1 MNSKLVCAHQTNRH
15 TIEERNN
22 GNRITT
28 TNFGTEKRDRAG
40 ACGYAQGD
48 QPAFAKGYGRA
59 RNRLL
64 LDGQEVVVVKLRN
77 FLGIVHFIKAIHK
90 ILILLKLLTE
100 FSSYVIIFLEALRG
114 FFKDQ
119 KNGKYMGLIR
129 KIIDYFKTSKE
140 EIKKVT
146 WPTREQLI
154 RDTIIVLVVSGILTL
169 FLGGLDYL
177 LNIGLQE
184 LIKFKK

>member
-1 MNSKLVCAHQTNRH
+1 
-15 TIEERNN
+15 
-22 GNRITT
+22 
-28 TNFGTEKRDRAG
+28 
-40 ACGYAQGD
+40 
-48 QPAFAKGYGRA
+48 
-59 RNRLL
+59 
-64 LDGQEVVVVKLRN
+64 
-77 FLGIVHFIKAIHK
+77 
-90 ILILLKLLTE
+90 
-100 FSSYVIIFLEALRG
+100 
-114 FFKDQ
+114 
-119 KNGKYMGLIR
+119 MGLIR

-184 LIKFKK
+184 LIKIKK

>member
-1 MNSKLVCAHQTNRH
+1 M
-15 TIEERNN
+15 
-22 GNRITT
+22 
-28 TNFGTEKRDRAG
+28 
-40 ACGYAQGD
+40 
-48 QPAFAKGYGRA
+48 
-59 RNRLL
+59 
-64 LDGQEVVVVKLRN
+64 
-77 FLGIVHFIKAIHK
+77 
-90 ILILLKLLTE
+90 TE
-100 FSSYVIIFLEALRG
+100 FLPYVIIFLEALRG

-119 KNGKYMGLIR
+119 KSEKSMGLIR

>member
-1 MNSKLVCAHQTNRH
+1 M
-15 TIEERNN
+15 
-22 GNRITT
+22 
-28 TNFGTEKRDRAG
+28 
-40 ACGYAQGD
+40 
-48 QPAFAKGYGRA
+48 
-59 RNRLL
+59 
-64 LDGQEVVVVKLRN
+64 
-77 FLGIVHFIKAIHK
+77 
-90 ILILLKLLTE
+90 TE
-100 FSSYVIIFLEALRG
+100 FLPYVIIFLEALRG

-119 KNGKYMGLIR
+119 KSEKSMGLIR
-129 KIIDYFKTSKE
+129 KIIDYFKTSKK

>member
-1 MNSKLVCAHQTNRH
+1 M
-15 TIEERNN
+15 
-22 GNRITT
+22 
-28 TNFGTEKRDRAG
+28 D
-40 ACGYAQGD
+40 
-48 QPAFAKGYGRA
+48 
-59 RNRLL
+59 
-64 LDGQEVVVVKLRN
+64 
-77 FLGIVHFIKAIHK
+77 
-90 ILILLKLLTE
+90 LTE
-100 FSSYVIIFLEALRG
+100 FLPYVIIFLEALRG

-119 KNGKYMGLIR
+119 KSEKSMGLIR
-129 KIIDYFKTSKE
+129 KIIDYFKTSKK